1 MDNPIPSVMV
11 YFDNRELKG
20 VICVDGRPDRG
31 LVIEPCTNSDKES
44 GFHTPVWRPLGWMG
58 DAAFMA
64 VRPGGQGAV
73 AEFVR
78 ASLFS
83 VIAIRDD
90 FDRMRHERD
99 EVRKINT
106 NLSGIIRNLT
116 GVLNSAIPY
125 IESEKVRLKMFK
137 AISKAQSHVLTA
149 EDGEGN

>member
-31 LVIEPCTNSDKES
+31 LVIEPCTNSGEAPD
-44 GFHTPVWRPLGWMG
+44 FHTHVWRPLGWMT
-58 DAAFMA
+58 DAAFMT
-64 VRPGGQGAV
+64 VRPGGHGEV

-90 FDRMRHERD
+90 FDRMKHERD
-99 EVRKINT
+99 VTRKINERLMT
-106 NLSGIIRNLT
+106 INRVLLGNFSDLIPLVGDEEKRRHLHGIASDARQHLLT
-116 GVLNSAIPY
+116 D
-125 IESEKVRLKMFK
+125 
-137 AISKAQSHVLTA
+137 
-149 EDGEGN
+149 EDGKEN